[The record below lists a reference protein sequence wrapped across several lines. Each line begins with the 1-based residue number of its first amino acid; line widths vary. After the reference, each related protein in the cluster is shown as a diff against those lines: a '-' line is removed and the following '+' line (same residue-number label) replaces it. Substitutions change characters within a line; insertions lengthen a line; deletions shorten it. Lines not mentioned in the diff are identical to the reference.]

1 MRTASNPIATQPVPG
16 NPVPDNATNINTE
29 MRTLVYCLN
38 ALVKQGFTADFKV
51 SSKGLKALGREKSFT
66 PEEVK
71 ILNFYRFEGDSDPG
85 DNSILYAI
93 ETADGTRGTLVD
105 AFGAYSDPRVTSFM
119 QKVEEINKKT
129 TDTRL

>member
-1 MRTASNPIATQPVPG
+1 MET
-16 NPVPDNATNINTE
+16 PDTNNNNNDPNSTLINTE

-38 ALVKQGFTADFKV
+38 YLVRQGFTADLKIT
-51 SSKGLKALGREKSFT
+51 SRGLTILGREKTFS

-71 ILNFYRFEGDSDPG
+71 ILNFYRFEGDSDPA

-93 ETADGTRGTLVD
+93 ETSDGTRGTLVD
-105 AFGAYSDPRVTSFM
+105 AFGAYSDPKVTSFM

-129 TDTRL
+129 NANTKL

>member
-1 MRTASNPIATQPVPG
+1 
-16 NPVPDNATNINTE
+16 

-38 ALVKQGFTADFKV
+38 YLVKQGFTADFKIT
-51 SSKGLKALGREKSFT
+51 SRGLTILGRDKTFL

-71 ILNFYRFEGDSDPG
+71 ILNFYRFEGDSDPA

-93 ETADGTRGTLVD
+93 EAGDGTRGTLVD
-105 AFGAYSDPRVTSFM
+105 AFGAYSDPKVTSFM

-129 TDTRL
+129 NANTRL